1 MGLKWCPSK
10 KESNCPC
17 KDYNEYEIKLK
28 CMKTTLHRNYIVC
41 ISVGILVW
49 MLATGQ
55 ANSAEFSSWISFAST
70 ITSIILS
77 VIAIFMSISGENK
90 TDAMRNKMEET
101 ANKLEKATT
110 IMENANDQNVENI
123 KELKENISILERKL
137 EQLQGQTEAVYNEYI
152 KTNRSNNSDNMQNDI
167 SQNRKWV
174 RSDDE

>member
-1 MGLKWCPSK
+1 MGIKWYSAK

-28 CMKTTLHRNYIVC
+28 CMRITLHRNYIVC

-55 ANSAEFSSWISFAST
+55 ANSTEFSSWISFAST

-90 TDAMRNKMEET
+90 TDAIRNQMEEA
-101 ANKLEKATT
+101 ANKLEKTT
-110 IMENANDQNVENI
+110 ESIDQANDKNLQNI
-123 KELKENISILERKL
+123 DELKKSIVELQNKIESLQGKTDKMISKYEEANRNTKVVEPL
-137 EQLQGQTEAVYNEYI
+137 EQEEWGEI
-152 KTNRSNNSDNMQNDI
+152 
-167 SQNRKWV
+167 
-174 RSDDE
+174 

>member
-1 MGLKWCPSK
+1 MGLKWCSSK

-17 KDYNEYEIKLK
+17 KDNNEYEIKLK
-28 CMKTTLHRNYIVC
+28 CMKTTLHRNYIVS

-55 ANSAEFSSWISFAST
+55 ANSTEFSSWISFAST

-90 TDAMRNKMEET
+90 TDAIRNKMEET

-110 IMENANDQNVENI
+110 VMENANRQNVENI
-123 KELKENISILERKL
+123 QELKENLLLLKQKVESMPTEMTAVF
-137 EQLQGQTEAVYNEYI
+137 EQYEKSKDAKSDIKSSVNEYVVWGN
-152 KTNRSNNSDNMQNDI
+152 KDG
-167 SQNRKWV
+167 K
-174 RSDDE
+174 